1 MPIFLIVILAILFLF
16 VLLFTLRVRLVITC
30 GEAVILKL
38 RVLCFTITLF
48 PKPKKQP
55 NPNDYTEKKIKR
67 RARRAEKKAARRARR
82 SGRKAKKN
90 ALDAAKKAH
99 EPQRKPTLR
108 DNLTLARALVA
119 ALVRK
124 TSKHL
129 RLTAARLHIRVATGD
144 AATTAVLYG
153 AVSASLAYLLAALDR
168 VTDLRTKPHD
178 VSVYA
183 DYLTERSHVDV
194 KLVFSLRV
202 WGALSL
208 LTAAAFTF
216 LKTRRAQ
223 KAAKHKTAG
232 PKKNA
237 IRNCK

>member
-16 VLLFTLRVRLVITC
+16 VLLFTLPVRLVITC

-55 NPNDYTEKKIKR
+55 DPNDYTEKKMKR
-67 RARRAEKKAARRARR
+67 RARRAKKKLARKARRAEKKAKKTARC
-82 SGRKAKKN
+82 
-90 ALDAAKKAH
+90 AAKKAH
-99 EPQRKPTLR
+99 EPRGKPTLR
-108 DNLTLARALVA
+108 ENLSLARALVA

-124 TSKHL
+124 TNKHL
-129 RLTAARLHIRVATGD
+129 RLAAARLHIRVATGD

-183 DYLTERSHVDV
+183 DYLAERSHVDV
-194 KLVFSLRV
+194 KLIFSLRV

-208 LTAAAFTF
+208 LTAAALTF
-216 LKTRRAQ
+216 LKTRHAQ
-223 KAAKHKTAG
+223 KAETRKAAE
-232 PKKNA
+232 PKECNS
-237 IRNCK
+237 

>member
-16 VLLFTLRVRLVITC
+16 VLLFTLRARFVITC

-38 RVLCFTITLF
+38 HVLCFTITLF
-48 PKPKKQP
+48 PKQKKRGAP
-55 NPNDYTEKKIKR
+55 GDYTPRKIAK
-67 RARRAEKKAARRARR
+67 RARRAEKKRARKARRAE
-82 SGRKAKKN
+82 RKAKKN
-90 ALDAAKKAH
+90 ARSAAKKAH
-99 EPQRKPTLR
+99 EPQGKPSLR
-108 DNLTLARALVA
+108 DNLALARALVA

-124 TSKHL
+124 TNTHL

-183 DYLTERSHVDV
+183 DYLAEKSHVDM
-194 KLVFSLRV
+194 KLIFSIRV

-208 LTAAAFTF
+208 LSAAALTF

-223 KAAKHKTAG
+223 KAAKRKAPE
-232 PKKNA
+232 PKECNS
-237 IRNCK
+237 

>member
-16 VLLFTLRVRLVITC
+16 VLLFTLPVRLVITC

-38 RVLCFTITLF
+38 HVLCFTITLF
-48 PKPKKQP
+48 PKRKKQID
-55 NPNDYTEKKIKR
+55 PNDYTEKKMKR
-67 RARRAEKKAARRARR
+67 RARRAEKKATRRARR
-82 SGRKAKKN
+82 AEKKAKKT

-99 EPQRKPTLR
+99 EPCGKPTLR

-124 TSKHL
+124 TNKHL

-168 VTDLRTKPHD
+168 VTDLRSKPHD
-178 VSVYA
+178 ISVCA
-183 DYLTERSHVDV
+183 DYLAEKSHLDMR
-194 KLVFSLRV
+194 LIFSMRV
-202 WGALSL
+202 WGAFSL

-223 KAAKHKTAG
+223 KAAKHKAAG